1 MIKVNRTSR
10 EAHAIL
16 ALVHKVLL
24 ILLLLERN
32 QVPEVL
38 LTV

>member
-1 MIKVNRTSR
+1 VNRTSR

-24 ILLLLERN
+24 VLLVLERIRVPEILLIA
-32 QVPEVL
+32 
-38 LTV
+38 